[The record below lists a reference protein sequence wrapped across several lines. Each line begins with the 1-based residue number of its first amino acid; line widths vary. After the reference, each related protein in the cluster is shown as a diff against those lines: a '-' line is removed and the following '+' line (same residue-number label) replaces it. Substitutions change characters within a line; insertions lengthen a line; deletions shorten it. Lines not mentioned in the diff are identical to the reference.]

1 MNDAVSARTS
11 SGRGW
16 AGSVLR
22 GCVWVSGA
30 LLAAPRVLP
39 AQTPPATERAPASTP
54 TPREAPGLPA
64 ALTPVEGGLTA
75 TRAASR
81 AIQTSFAVR
90 AARANTASADAAQ
103 SEAALQMI
111 PQINLSARYTRL
123 SPITLPSL
131 GAGPAIPL
139 LVGTRGLACV
149 TSNGTVQAAPPG
161 AGGTF
166 QCPAG
171 TDPIQQPP
179 SPGFRFP
186 VILDTFAVRGSV
198 TLPLTDI
205 PLRLA
210 RLYQAA
216 GLTLEARRLDEA
228 AARSQVAT
236 DARVA
241 FYEYMRGIGQLAVA
255 TQGLEVAQAHADD
268 LRRFV
273 EAGTVARVE
282 LMRVEAQVAE
292 AERFVLAARE
302 GVGLAEAQLR
312 QRTHLPAGEGIT
324 LGEAL
329 DGEVPMPR
337 NLADLLNRAAHDRP
351 EIGSIDRQLRA
362 LEHNLGAV
370 RAGMLPSVAGV
381 FNVDVANPNQRF
393 IPQTAEFNTTWDATI
408 QVSWSPTSALVTNA
422 TSNRIAAQRDAL
434 QAQLEQLR
442 EGLEL
447 EVRGTWIA
455 AQTAAAAQEAAR
467 RQLVAAEESYRVR
480 RERFLAGAAISSDL
494 TDAENDLLRAR
505 FAVVNA
511 NVDLREALARMR
523 RAVGE
528 REAE

>member
-1 MNDAVSARTS
+1 
-11 SGRGW
+11 
-16 AGSVLR
+16 
-22 GCVWVSGA
+22 
-30 LLAAPRVLP
+30 
-39 AQTPPATERAPASTP
+39 
-54 TPREAPGLPA
+54 LPA
-64 ALTPVEGGLTA
+64 ALTPVPGGLTA
-75 TRAASR
+75 ARAAER
-81 AIQTSFAVR
+81 AVHTSFAVR

-111 PQINLSARYTRL
+111 PQIALSARYTRL
-123 SPITLPSL
+123 SPITPPTI
-131 GAGPAIPL
+131 GAAPAIPL
-139 LVGTRGLACV
+139 LVGNRGQACV
-149 TSNGTVQAAPPG
+149 TANGTVTASPPG
-161 AGGTF
+161 PGGML

-186 VILDTFAVRGSV
+186 VILDSVVFRGSV
-198 TLPLTDI
+198 TVPLSDI

-216 GLTLEARRLDEA
+216 GLTVEARRLDEA

-236 DARVA
+236 DARIA

-255 TQGLEVAQAHADD
+255 GQGQQVAEAHAAD

-282 LMRVEAQVAE
+282 LLRVEAQVAE

-302 GVGLAEAQLR
+302 GMGLAEAQLR
-312 QRTHLPAGEGIT
+312 IRTHLGAEET
-324 LGEAL
+324 VALGEAL
-329 DGEVPMPR
+329 DGEVAMPR
-337 NLADLLNRAAHDRP
+337 NLADLLTRAAHDRP

-362 LEHNLGAV
+362 LDHNLGAV
-370 RAGMLPSVAGV
+370 RAGMLPSLAGV
-381 FNVDVANPNQRF
+381 FNVDIANPNQRF
-393 IPQTAEFNTTWDATI
+393 IPQTGEFNTTWDASL
-408 QVSWSPTSALVTNA
+408 QLSWSPTGALVTNA
-422 TSNRIAAQRDAL
+422 TANRMAAQRDAL
-434 QAQLEQLR
+434 EAQLEQLR

-447 EVRGTWIA
+447 EVRSAWIA
-455 AQTAAAAQEAAR
+455 AQTAQSAQEAAR
-467 RQLVAAEESYRVR
+467 RQLSSAEESYRVR

-505 FAVVNA
+505 FAIVNA